1 MLPSSVA
8 WRVMRILS
16 PSQRSGSPGLW
27 DVSMS
32 VRFPLSE
39 PLVMS
44 TIARVHV
51 PVDVVGSRGVSS
63 NVRPTLGDPHAAS
76 VVTATVP
83 SAMFWGRD
91 DVSWKDLSTRA
102 GVFDGHSATVE
113 MALRMKPMSKNPAR
127 MRWPSVQ
134 SLMCGRK
141 RLVVLLVWGFGVADC
156 G

>member
-1 MLPSSVA
+1 
-8 WRVMRILS
+8 
-16 PSQRSGSPGLW
+16 
-27 DVSMS
+27 MS
-32 VRFPLSE
+32 VRFPLSV

-44 TIARVHV
+44 TIARVQV

-102 GVFDGHSATVE
+102 GVSDGHRAKVDT
-113 MALRMKPMSKNPAR
+113 ALRMKPMSKNPAR
-127 MRWPSVQ
+127 MRCPSVQ
-134 SLMCGRK
+134 FVMPSRK
-141 RLVVLLVWGFGVADC
+141 RLVVCGLFGFGVVAGCEVSWDADTRVADIC